1 MENMEYDKESDTY
14 TCRYG
19 RQLAAVTTRKRRTVS
34 GYLRETTIYAC
45 PDCSGC
51 PHKTSCIKG
60 NNCCTPVEQR
70 NKQVEVAK
78 KLMEKRARC
87 MQRIIGE
94 AGCMLRMNR
103 SIQAEGS
110 FSGIKDGMGFRRY
123 LSRGKKNVLAE
134 SILIAMARNIN
145 KLHQKIQTGRTGT
158 HLYELKSA

>member
-1 MENMEYDKESDTY
+1 M
-14 TCRYG
+14 
-19 RQLAAVTTRKRRTVS
+19 
-34 GYLRETTIYAC
+34 
-45 PDCSGC
+45 
-51 PHKTSCIKG
+51 
-60 NNCCTPVEQR
+60 EQR

-110 FSGIKDGMGFRRY
+110 FSEIKDGMGFRRY